1 MEIPG
6 WNGPGGMREQLDGI
20 KKLTAPKNPGDA
32 EIIAAAVKLYRLMQ
46 CWSPESR
53 KTIDAFDPKVSG
65 DLGDFQ
71 IEVGLHLQRAGRR

>member
-6 WNGPGGMREQLDGI
+6 WNGPGGLRDQLDEF
-20 KKLTAPKNPGDA
+20 KRLTSVNPGDKEIVQAATLLYQRIQSWPA
-32 EIIAAAVKLYRLMQ
+32 EV
-46 CWSPESR
+46 R